1 MRNALTTLALAA
13 LAALPATAA
22 ATPLP
27 PDQVQWQY
35 NWAPGAPAVS
45 SANSPVGVVTFT
57 NELPTFATGSSD
69 IVATNLRAASTLP
82 ASAPNTLP
90 AGGAPYTLTLSLTM
104 VEDGTPYSGSHTFSG
119 KLSNTFSAESAN
131 VKNTFDP
138 GAGSSWTFQFGS
150 YDFVVTL
157 DSYTPPGPPNAV
169 QTGSISAHVEV
180 TLRDGPPVVTE
191 TPEPSSMVLG
201 GLALT
206 CLGGA
211 AWRKRRAR
219 PGHLTPA

>member
-1 MRNALTTLALAA
+1 MRNALTTLVALAA
-13 LAALPATAA
+13 LAALPAPAA

-35 NWAPGAPAVS
+35 NWAPGAPAVN

-69 IVATNLRAASTLP
+69 VVATNLRAASTLP
-82 ASAPNTLP
+82 ANAPNAFP

-104 VEDGTPYSGSHTFSG
+104 VEGGTPYSGSHTFSG

-131 VKNTFDP
+131 VQNSFDP
-138 GAGSSWTFQFGS
+138 GDGSSWTFQLGS

-180 TLRDGPPVVTE
+180 TVRGDNGTIAK
-191 TPEPSSMVLG
+191 TPEPSSVVLG

-211 AWRKRRAR
+211 AWRKRR
-219 PGHLTPA
+219 PGRLAPA